1 MNEEYNLDNYLKQ
14 YIAQHP
20 TLTTYIKWKTIPTL
34 PPPRTPP
41 INIPIPK
48 VSNTVNEERYNF
60 TSVLQSLVD
69 NTHEDSAIN
78 SKASL
83 DPSIDCIPSEY
94 AIDNQ
99 LKSTNNSHLISIP
112 TITASYPET
121 SCHEYS
127 QFPTVEITDKLP
139 DSKISITKPLL
150 SPSDK
155 VSSTLLSKIS
165 ISLDVL
171 QKTVGV

>member
-1 MNEEYNLDNYLKQ
+1 MYYATTTSKIIWIDYQTKFQRHNYILYLQTKITLHMNEEYNLDNYLKQ

-112 TITASYPET
+112 TMTASYPET
-121 SCHEYS
+121 S
-127 QFPTVEITDKLP
+127 
-139 DSKISITKPLL
+139 
-150 SPSDK
+150 
-155 VSSTLLSKIS
+155 
-165 ISLDVL
+165 
-171 QKTVGV
+171 